1 MVKDIDTIL
10 SHKQVGST
18 KKSDQVII
26 SSSAIIARN
35 LSDYKFN
42 TVNDKNDKN
51 KIMALIKDTKASI
64 KELDDYRFYALK
76 DLTRI
81 QRQSLIEKKLM
92 STEMSKKLFGKAI
105 ILNFDAK
112 ESQKIVSILVNDK
125 DHLRIQCTT
134 TGLDIRDCYSS
145 VLKIEKKMEKKLS
158 FSFNKDLGYLSSNP
172 ANIGT
177 AFKVSV
183 IAHVPG
189 LVISAKIIDFIK
201 KINKIGCFI
210 SGFFGEG
217 AEVVGNLFRI
227 TNQATLGKTE
237 EEIITEMEAIAQNI
251 IEEEQNEKIALRS
264 SQNITLVDS
273 VYRSYG
279 MLKYAKV
286 LSYDEALELISILKL
301 GLDIKIID
309 NIKKFDFYRL
319 INIINDSNIELELIK
334 KNRKASEDEIDFE
347 RANIIRENILKGL
360 K

>member
-1 MVKDIDTIL
+1 MLKEIDVLL
-10 SHKQVGST
+10 SQKQAGST
-18 KKSDQVII
+18 KKKDQIII
-26 SSSAIIARN
+26 SSSAAIARN

-42 TVNDKNDKN
+42 TVNDKSDKN

-64 KELDDYRFYALK
+64 KELDDYKFYALK

-92 STEMSKKLFGKAI
+92 SSEMSKKLFGKAI
-105 ILNFDAK
+105 ILDLDSK
-112 ESQKIVSILVNDK
+112 DKRKLVSILINDK
-125 DHLRIQCTT
+125 DHLRIQCST
-134 TGLDIRDCYSS
+134 TGLGIVDCYSS

-158 FSFNKDLGYLSSNP
+158 FSFDRHLGYLTSNP

-177 AFKVSV
+177 AFKVSMV
-183 IAHVPG
+183 AHLPG

-217 AEVVGNLFRI
+217 AEVVGNLFAI
-227 TNQATLGKTE
+227 TNQTTLGKTE
-237 EEIITEMEAIAQNI
+237 KEIINEMEAIAQNV
-251 IEEEQNEKIALRS
+251 IEEEQNEKLALKS
-264 SQNITLVDS
+264 SKNITLIDS

-286 LSYDEALELISILKL
+286 LSYDESLELISILKL

-319 INIINDSNIELELIK
+319 INIINDSNIELCLIK
-334 KNRKASEDEIDFE
+334 KNMKVTEDEIDFE
-347 RANIIRENILKGL
+347 RANIIRKNILKGL